1 MKYAIVGTGAIGG
14 FYGAMLAN
22 AGEEVHFLLNTD
34 YATVKEEGLHVTSEI
49 FSDIH
54 LENDKINA
62 YQQSN
67 NMPVCDVI
75 LVCLKTTSNA
85 SLLPSLVQPL
95 LHADSVIILIQNGLG
110 VEADVAAMF
119 PNVGIAGATALI
131 SVNRIAPGQMY
142 HLDYGDIEI
151 GNFNIQHTNI
161 IDQVVAAFDK
171 TGLIAKKAA
180 DLNTLRWKKLV
191 WNITFNGMSV
201 VLNTTADKLLAD
213 RATYNLSKEIMQE
226 VIYGANACGAA
237 LPDSMVYDMLQFTIA
252 MRPYAPSM
260 KLDYDNKRPMELK
273 YIYENPVAQAKAAG
287 YYMSKVDM
295 LLQQLL
301 FLSKY

>member
-22 AGEEVHFLLNTD
+22 AGEEVHFLLNSD
-34 YATVKEEGLHVTSEI
+34 YATVKEDGLHLESEV

-54 LENDKINA
+54 LDKVNA
-62 YQQSN
+62 YQKSAD
-67 NMPVCDVI
+67 MPVCDVI
-75 LVCLKTTSNA
+75 LVCLKTTSNE
-85 SLLPSLVQPL
+85 SLLPSLVTPL
-95 LHADSVIILIQNGLG
+95 LHDHSVIILIQNGLG

-119 PNVGIAGATALI
+119 PGVGVAGATALI
-131 SVNRIAPGQMY
+131 SVNKIGPGQMH

-151 GNFNIQHTNI
+151 GNYNIQHTDI
-161 IDQVVAAFDK
+161 IDQVVTAFDK

-201 VLNTTADKLLAD
+201 VLNTTANKLLAD
-213 RATYNLSKEIMQE
+213 KATYQLSKDIMQE
-226 VIYGANACGAA
+226 VINGANACGAQ
-237 LPDSMVYDMLQFTIA
+237 LPETMVYDMLQFTIA

-260 KLDYDNKRPMELK
+260 KLDFDNKRPLELK
-273 YIYENPVAQAKAAG
+273 YIYENPVEMAKAAG

>member
-22 AGEEVHFLLNTD
+22 AGEEVHFLLNRD
-34 YATVKEEGLHVTSEI
+34 YAFVKEEGLHITSEI
-49 FSDIH
+49 FGDIH
-54 LENDKINA
+54 LKKVHA
-62 YQQSN
+62 YQRAVD
-67 NMPVCDVI
+67 MPACDVV
-75 LVCLKTTSNA
+75 LVCLKTTDNSD
-85 SLLPSLVQPL
+85 LLPSLLQPL
-95 LHADSVIILIQNGLG
+95 LHADAVVILMQNGLG
-110 VEADVAAMF
+110 MEADVAAMF
-119 PNVGIAGATALI
+119 PDTGIAGATALI
-131 SVNRIAPGQMY
+131 SVNKVGPGQMH

-151 GNFNIQHTNI
+151 GNFNIRDTRI

-180 DLNTLRWKKLV
+180 DLVTLRWKKLV

-213 RATYNLSKEIMQE
+213 AATYNLSKAIMTE
-226 VIYGANACGAA
+226 VIHGANACGAA
-237 LPDSMVYDMLQFTIA
+237 LPESLVYDMLQFTIA

-260 KLDYDNKRPMELK
+260 KVDYDNKRPMEVK
-273 YIYENPVAQAKAAG
+273 YIYEHPVAMARAAG

>member
-1 MKYAIVGTGAIGG
+1 MKFAIVGTGAIGG

-22 AGEEVHFLLNTD
+22 AGEEVHFLLNSD
-34 YATVKEEGLHVTSEI
+34 YAAVKEEGLHLISEV

-54 LENDKINA
+54 LDKVNA
-62 YQQSN
+62 FQQSAD
-67 NMPVCDVI
+67 MPVCDVI
-75 LVCLKTTSNA
+75 LVCLKTTSNE
-85 SLLPSLVQPL
+85 SLLPSLVKPL
-95 LHADSVIILIQNGLG
+95 LHDKSVIILIQNGLG

-119 PNVGIAGATALI
+119 PGVGVAGATALI
-131 SVNRIAPGQMY
+131 SVNKVGPGQMH

-151 GNFNIQHTNI
+151 GNHNIQDTGI

-171 TGLIAKKAA
+171 TGLIAKKAP

-201 VLNTTADKLLAD
+201 LLNTTANKLLAD
-213 RATYNLSKEIMQE
+213 KATYELSKAIMHE
-226 VIYGANACGAA
+226 VINGANACGAQ
-237 LPDSMVYDMLQFTIA
+237 LPETMVYDMLQFTIA

-260 KLDYDNKRPMELK
+260 KLDFDNKRPLELK
-273 YIYENPVAQAKAAG
+273 YIYENPVEMAKAAG

-295 LLQQLL
+295 LLRQLL

>member
-22 AGEEVHFLLNTD
+22 AGEEVHFLLNSD
-34 YATVKEEGLHVTSEI
+34 YAIVKEEGLHVISEI

-54 LENDKINA
+54 LDKINA
-62 YQQSN
+62 YQHSVD
-67 NMPVCDVI
+67 MPVCDVI
-75 LVCLKTTSNA
+75 LVCLKTTSNKT
-85 SLLPSLVQPL
+85 LLPSLVQPL
-95 LHADSVIILIQNGLG
+95 LHPGTVIILIQNGLG

-119 PNVGIAGATALI
+119 PNVGVAGATALI
-131 SVNRIAPGQMY
+131 SVNKVGPGQMY

-151 GNFNIQHTNI
+151 GNFNIQDTGI
-161 IDQVVAAFDK
+161 IDQVVAAFDR

-213 RATYNLSKEIMQE
+213 RATYNLSKEIMTE
-226 VIYGANACGAA
+226 VIHGANACGAA
-237 LPDSMVYDMLQFTIA
+237 LPESMVYDMLQFTIA

-260 KLDYDNKRPMELK
+260 KLDYDNKRPMELE
-273 YIYENPVAQAKAAG
+273 YIYENPVAMAKAAG

>member
-22 AGEEVHFLLNTD
+22 AGEEVHFLLNSD
-34 YATVKEEGLHVTSEI
+34 YATVKEEGLHVISEV

-54 LENDKINA
+54 LDQVNA
-62 YQQSN
+62 YQQSTD
-67 NMPVCDVI
+67 MPVCDVI
-75 LVCLKTTSNA
+75 LVCLKTTSNE
-85 SLLPSLVQPL
+85 SLLPSLVKPL
-95 LHADSVIILIQNGLG
+95 LHDNSVIILIQNGLG

-119 PNVGIAGATALI
+119 PGVGVAGATALI
-131 SVNRIAPGQMY
+131 SVNKVGPGQMH

-151 GNFNIQHTNI
+151 GNYNIRDTGI
-161 IDQVVAAFDK
+161 IDQVVSAFDK
-171 TGLIAKKAA
+171 TGLIAKKAP

-201 VLNTTADKLLAD
+201 VLNTTANKLLAD
-213 RATYNLSKEIMQE
+213 KATYELSKEIMQE
-226 VIYGANACGAA
+226 VVDGANACGAQ
-237 LPDSMVYDMLQFTIA
+237 LPASIVYDMLQFTIA

-260 KLDYDNKRPMELK
+260 KLDFDHKRPLELK
-273 YIYENPVAQAKAAG
+273 YIYENPVAMAKAAG

-295 LLQQLL
+295 LLKQLL